1 MSSEGMQ
8 SPESNI
14 PDDIEMQRLAA
25 NFTVRVKNDTV
36 VQNIFPYVCLHAAQ
50 LCCKSA
56 FMKKMVPSDNTEGI
70 VHVIVLYYLCSYVDS
85 FFENRVS

>member
-25 NFTVRVKNDTV
+25 NFTVRVKNNTV

-56 FMKKMVPSDNTEGI
+56 FMKMVPSDNTEGI
-70 VHVIVLYYLCSYVDS
+70 VHVIVLYYLCSYVHS
-85 FFENRVS
+85 FF